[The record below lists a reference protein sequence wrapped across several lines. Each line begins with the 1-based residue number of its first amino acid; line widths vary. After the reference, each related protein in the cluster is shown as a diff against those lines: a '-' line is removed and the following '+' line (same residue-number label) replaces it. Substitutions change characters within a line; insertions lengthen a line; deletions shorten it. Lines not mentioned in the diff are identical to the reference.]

1 MFSQK
6 RVILQDG
13 CNILGKNSRVQLT
26 VGVRDGERGELR
38 VACVTILSTLTEQS

>member
-1 MFSQK
+1 MKQNTCGIQMFSQK

-26 VGVRDGERGELR
+26 VGVRGGWRWREG
-38 VACVTILSTLTEQS
+38 